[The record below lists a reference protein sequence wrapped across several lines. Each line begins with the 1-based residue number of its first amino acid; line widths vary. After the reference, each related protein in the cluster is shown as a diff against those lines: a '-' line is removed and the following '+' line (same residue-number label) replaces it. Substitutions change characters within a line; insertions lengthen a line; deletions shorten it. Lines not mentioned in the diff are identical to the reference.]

1 MDRSVDIDA
10 EYDYWM
16 EATAREYVR
25 ELTMKIFDL
34 GYNEKTMKLYVL
46 GGGAKLLEH
55 FSIFDRSRITFNF
68 DINANA
74 KGYEYFCYVALKKKK
89 LGIAG

>member
-1 MDRSVDIDA
+1 MFWA
-10 EYDYWM
+10 E
-16 EATAREYVR
+16 EQSR
-25 ELTMKIFDL
+25 
-34 GYNEKTMKLYVL
+34 
-46 GGGAKLLEH
+46 
-55 FSIFDRSRITFNF
+55 FDRSRLTFNF

>member
-1 MDRSVDIDA
+1 
-10 EYDYWM
+10 
-16 EATAREYVR
+16 
-25 ELTMKIFDL
+25 
-34 GYNEKTMKLYVL
+34 MKLDVL

-55 FSIFDRSRITFNF
+55 FSTFDRSRITFNF

>member
-1 MDRSVDIDA
+1 MSEKRLDA
-10 EYDYWM
+10 KNRWRNVVVKM
-16 EATAREYVR
+16 
-25 ELTMKIFDL
+25 
-34 GYNEKTMKLYVL
+34 YVL

-55 FSIFDRSRITFNF
+55 FSTFNRSRITFNF

>member
-1 MDRSVDIDA
+1 
-10 EYDYWM
+10 
-16 EATAREYVR
+16 
-25 ELTMKIFDL
+25 MKIFDL

-68 DINANA
+68 DINSNA